1 MAQPRVLGTRSSE
14 LNWRRVVSVWMTS
27 VVILSVSAPGLADT
41 SFWDQPRKGA
51 NFFDR
56 VESASRFQAAA
67 DAGFEVIRL
76 VPDKWQGAQ
85 RDFLLGSA
93 DDFTTIPP
101 ADLAKLKQALDWAQA
116 AKIKVVVGMLS
127 LPGNRWAQLNKGR
140 ASDFRLY
147 REPKFQAQAVE
158 FWRQL
163 ARALAGHPA
172 VVGYNIVNEPHP
184 SKKKDT
190 KGFDL
195 SAFYDPVIAAIRE
208 SDPVTPVILDG
219 DDYGSPEGIRRLRP
233 AADPSVIYA
242 FHYYGPWEYASGQN
256 KNRWTYP
263 GMIPE
268 WDGATTSKYWDA
280 DAIAAAMAPVVSW
293 QKQHGIPANRVWA
306 AEFGIVRTNPGAS
319 RWLEDVVATIER
331 HGWHWALYAFRE
343 DVYPAMDL
351 ELGTNPGLG
360 MDVWAVIDRGGT
372 PNLKRGPNPLW
383 DVVSRRLKHP
393 AK

>member
-1 MAQPRVLGTRSSE
+1 MLAAVLLAGAAQAAGIGWWDVPR
-14 LNWRRVVSVWMTS
+14 M
-27 VVILSVSAPGLADT
+27 
-41 SFWDQPRKGA
+41 GA
-51 NFFDR
+51 NFFNR

-67 DAGFEVIRL
+67 DAGFEVVRL
-76 VPDKWQGAQ
+76 VPDKWKGAQ
-85 RDFLLGSA
+85 RDFLIGSA
-93 DDFTTIPP
+93 DDFTRLVPE
-101 ADLAKLKQALDWAQA
+101 DLAKLKQALDWAQA

-127 LPGNRWAQLNKGR
+127 LPGNRWAQLNTPR

-147 REPKFQAQAVE
+147 REPKFQDQSIE

-163 ARALAGHPA
+163 AKALAGHPA

-184 SKKKDT
+184 NKKKDT

-195 SAFYDPVIAAIRE
+195 SRFYDRAIAAIRE
-208 SDPVTPVILDG
+208 SDATTPVVLDG
-219 DDYGSPEGIRRLRP
+219 DDYGSPEGIQRLRP
-233 AADPSVIYA
+233 AADPNVIYA

-280 DAIAAAMAPVVSW
+280 AAIAAAMQPVVEW
-293 QKQHGIPANRVWA
+293 QQRHGIPANRVWA
-306 AEFGIVRTNPGAS
+306 AEFGIVRTNPGAP
-319 RWLEDVVATIER
+319 RWLEDVMTNLDAR
-331 HGWHWALYAFRE
+331 GWHWALYAFRE

-351 ELGTNPGLG
+351 ELGVKPGLG
-360 MDVWAVIDRGGT
+360 MDVWAVIDRGET

-383 DVVSRRLKHP
+383 DVVSHRLKQSGR
-393 AK
+393 